1 MRRLFSMMANQ
12 VQSTAA
18 ALRHWWSTL
27 SPDPSTWVPFTWV
40 LAALVLLVL
49 LVLILRPRRPA
60 AGRRPELL
68 ISHGELRFA
77 GAPDRVASSLHA
89 PAEGAFALSMTVS
102 NLSAVPVQ
110 LLELAVRT
118 NGSTA
123 PTTAE
128 VPAVLPPHGAVE
140 VSAELR
146 EAGGDEGTLELFVYV
161 PDMPPKTFRV
171 RARLLWE
178 PWNARFRV
186 LPLDQKVEPARRLA
200 ERGLQRREAAR
211 RSPARAPGR
220 RTAADRRAY
229 EARFPGVELENDV
242 RFEPRPESARPR
254 ASWPA
259 EPTSSAA
266 LPAARDPRRATGG
279 VRPDAAAGGAA
290 GGAAGRGPSGGPDER
305 WVVGSDAVPGES
317 DDENV
322 TIWPPRRSRTSSSPQ
337 VGSSEEGTRRPA
349 GRGSRGERLFTDTPI
364 AEDRPDDL
372 LVEEGPGRVQDR
384 GTRSGGG
391 ADAAESDMQPWEARQ
406 RAERRR
412 EAQRREAE
420 RADAERAGAERAGG
434 ARAEDARTEAARIEA
449 DRTEAERLASLR
461 RETLRRERE
470 RRERARRDAERT
482 ETERRERERLDAE
495 RQEAQRQEA
504 QRAES
509 EQHEA
514 ERREAER
521 GETERLEAQ
530 RAREARAARQRAT
543 EARLA
548 EELRGEKRP
557 AAADRPAAD
566 RPAADRPAPTPSG
579 ADRPADRSGGRP
591 ADRPAVRPASPDDA
605 ARTERGGSAPSQRG
619 SPGREGG
626 GDAPAGGGDGL
637 RPERSGD
644 AATPEKDEAPRP
656 RLEFPDEF

>member
-1 MRRLFSMMANQ
+1 MRRLFTMMWEAIR
-12 VQSTAA
+12 STGGQ
-18 ALRHWWSTL
+18 LRSWWHAL
-27 SPDPSTWVPFTWV
+27 SPDPSTWAPFTWV
-40 LAALVLLVL
+40 LLAVLAVIVIVLLS
-49 LVLILRPRRPA
+49 RPRRRSA
-60 AGRRPELL
+60 ARRPELL
-68 ISHGELRFA
+68 ISHGELRVLGA
-77 GAPDRVASSLHA
+77 AAATAATSLRAPDRA
-89 PAEGAFALSMTVS
+89 PFALSMTVS
-102 NLSAVPVQ
+102 NLSPVPVQ

-118 NGSTA
+118 NGSAA

-128 VPAVLPPHGAVE
+128 VPAVLPPHGAVD
-140 VSAELR
+140 VSADLR
-146 EAGGDEGTLELFVYV
+146 EAGGDEGTLELYVYA
-161 PDMPPKTFRV
+161 PDMPPKAFRV

-186 LPLDQKVEPARRLA
+186 LPLDQKVEAARGFAERRQRRAGGAATRDARR
-200 ERGLQRREAAR
+200 ER
-211 RSPARAPGR
+211 RSEV
-220 RTAADRRAY
+220 DRRVL
-229 EARFPGVELENDV
+229 EARFPAPPLEQEV

-266 LPAARDPRRATGG
+266 LPAARDPRRATGD
-279 VRPDAAAGGAA
+279 VRPDAAA

-521 GETERLEAQ
+521 RETERLEAQ